1 MQVETVKK
9 SYARNSNKWNVAT
22 MLTLGAALYAVMGY
36 FVASE
41 LRGHSTAEN
50 AHPAIT
56 LQMQTIV
63 NGQNSIKGDLKK
75 AEIMRVDNLIC
86 ADPDNAFYLNHI
98 LNLITEWERITS
110 NTFPQQLLR
119 CTHGNP

>member
-41 LRGHSTAEN
+41 LRGHSNAEN

-63 NGQNSIKGDLKK
+63 NGQNSIKGALKK

-86 ADPDNAFYLNHI
+86 ADPNNAFYVDHI

-110 NTFPQQLLR
+110 KIFPQQLLR
-119 CTHGNP
+119 CARGNP

>member
-1 MQVETVKK
+1 MQVDTVKK
-9 SYARNSNKWNVAT
+9 SYARNSNRWNVAT

-41 LRGHSTAEN
+41 LSGHANAAN

-56 LQMQTIV
+56 LQMQAIV
-63 NGQNSIKGDLKK
+63 DGQNSIKGALKK

-86 ADPDNAFYLNHI
+86 ADSNNAFYRSHI
-98 LNLITEWERITS
+98 LSLITEWEQITEGI
-110 NTFPQQLLR
+110 FPQQLLR
-119 CTHGNP
+119 CARGNP

>member
-1 MQVETVKK
+1 
-9 SYARNSNKWNVAT
+9 

-41 LRGHSTAEN
+41 LSGHANASN

-56 LQMQTIV
+56 LQMQAIV

-86 ADPDNAFYLNHI
+86 VDPNNAFYRNHI
-98 LNLITEWERITS
+98 LGLITEWERITIKI
-110 NTFPQQLLR
+110 FPQQLLR
-119 CTHGNP
+119 CAHGNP